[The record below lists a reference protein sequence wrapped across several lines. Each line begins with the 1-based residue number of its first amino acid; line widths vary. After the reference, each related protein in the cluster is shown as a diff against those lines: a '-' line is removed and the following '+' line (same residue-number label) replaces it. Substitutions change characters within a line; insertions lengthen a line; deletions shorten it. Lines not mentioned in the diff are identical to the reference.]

1 MNKNLSGVPIMEKPI
16 KLRNRISITD
26 IYYTFANWPS
36 KEIEGVAFLPV
47 VKNDPSDNKTQV
59 LHYMRKDSLEKIK

>member
-1 MNKNLSGVPIMEKPI
+1 MLEKPI
-16 KLRNRISITD
+16 KMRNRVSVTD

-36 KEIEGVAFLPV
+36 KEIEGVTFLPV

-59 LHYMRKDSLEKIK
+59 LHYMRKDSLEKLK